1 MTIDEQGSC
10 ISSRRLLIV
19 GRQSRLSRITG
30 CSMIEYPAS
39 SAWHLIKDGTT
50 CLYDVKGETRFW
62 DTPYSLDIDVPEAAT
77 AELEKQ

>member
-1 MTIDEQGSC
+1 MTVDEKGSR

-19 GRQSRLSRITG
+19 GEPARLQSRG
-30 CSMIEYPAS
+30 GVWNEYPAS

-50 CLYDVKGETRFW
+50 CLYGVKGETRFW
-62 DTPYSLDIDVPEAAT
+62 DTPHSLDIDVPEAAT